1 MATQKNVIHTELTA
15 TNNTSAPVDR
25 AAASIQKFDKAAQ
38 KANKGG
44 LRLMRGGLGQ
54 LGHQVQDIAVQLQM
68 GQNAML
74 VFGQQGSQIA
84 SLMGPNGAIIG
95 AVLAVGAAIG
105 TSLAPALFNTRKH
118 LEEFQ
123 EVISNVARVMNVDA
137 KTGIVSF
144 TDEIVKLGQ
153 KSEELAKGKLELALV
168 DAILS
173 VETAS
178 DGAKQ
183 AIEEF
188 NLAMGRQGNLLI
200 ASSSIKALAD
210 DMGIA
215 EGSAKKLAEAAL
227 AVSQGG
233 LSEQAFAGL
242 ISGISNLEDATTDQI
257 QEFNRLKQSTIDNVV
272 NMMEGADT
280 VKNLTDLQDN
290 FNRKLFEGSDAYKE
304 ANKSVEQFLG
314 SIEKQTETLGLTKA
328 QAISYT
334 ASLHDLTTAQ
344 HEIVAAAI
352 EKILAHEAEIEKIKA
367 LKQLHTDF
375 TKSMLSEV
383 QAEINARNELAKA
396 RKTAQDEL
404 TAAVDKE
411 QKDRDM
417 AAKAVEGVKNSLMTE
432 EEAIRK
438 SYTDRQEIIANALA
452 NQAMSVTEANALKLK
467 SEQDYYNRLEELRQ
481 KSKNFEDKN
490 ATEKTKM
497 VLDGLGEAFKGVQ
510 ANNKK
515 MFAVQKAYNIAQAI
529 MSTYTGAAKA
539 LETYPPPLSFAMA
552 AAQVAAGMA
561 QVAQIRAQSFDGG
574 GFTGRG
580 SRSGGM
586 DGKGGFPAILHPNE
600 TVVDHTKGQSGGI
613 TIVNNI
619 DATGAG
625 ADVDMKIRAAMQQT
639 SQQTILSIQDLMRRR
654 RFG

>member
-1 MATQKNVIHTELTA
+1 
-15 TNNTSAPVDR
+15 
-25 AAASIQKFDKAAQ
+25 
-38 KANKGG
+38 
-44 LRLMRGGLGQ
+44 
-54 LGHQVQDIAVQLQM
+54 
-68 GQNAML
+68 
-74 VFGQQGSQIA
+74 
-84 SLMGPNGAIIG
+84 
-95 AVLAVGAAIG
+95 
-105 TSLAPALFNTRKH
+105 
-118 LEEFQ
+118 
-123 EVISNVARVMNVDA
+123 
-137 KTGIVSF
+137 
-144 TDEIVKLGQ
+144 
-153 KSEELAKGKLELALV
+153 
-168 DAILS
+168 
-173 VETAS
+173 
-178 DGAKQ
+178 
-183 AIEEF
+183 
-188 NLAMGRQGNLLI
+188 
-200 ASSSIKALAD
+200 
-210 DMGIA
+210 
-215 EGSAKKLAEAAL
+215 
-227 AVSQGG
+227 
-233 LSEQAFAGL
+233 
-242 ISGISNLEDATTDQI
+242 
-257 QEFNRLKQSTIDNVV
+257 
-272 NMMEGADT
+272 
-280 VKNLTDLQDN
+280 
-290 FNRKLFEGSDAYKE
+290 
-304 ANKSVEQFLG
+304 
-314 SIEKQTETLGLTKA
+314 
-328 QAISYT
+328 
-334 ASLHDLTTAQ
+334 
-344 HEIVAAAI
+344 
-352 EKILAHEAEIEKIKA
+352 
-367 LKQLHTDF
+367 
-375 TKSMLSEV
+375 
-383 QAEINARNELAKA
+383 
-396 RKTAQDEL
+396 
-404 TAAVDKE
+404 
-411 QKDRDM
+411 M

-467 SEQDYYNRLEELRQ
+467 SEQDYYNRLEELRK

-490 ATEKTKM
+490 ATEKTQM

>member
-1 MATQKNVIHTELTA
+1 
-15 TNNTSAPVDR
+15 
-25 AAASIQKFDKAAQ
+25 
-38 KANKGG
+38 
-44 LRLMRGGLGQ
+44 
-54 LGHQVQDIAVQLQM
+54 
-68 GQNAML
+68 
-74 VFGQQGSQIA
+74 
-84 SLMGPNGAIIG
+84 
-95 AVLAVGAAIG
+95 
-105 TSLAPALFNTRKH
+105 
-118 LEEFQ
+118 
-123 EVISNVARVMNVDA
+123 MNVDA

-188 NLAMGRQGNLLI
+188 NLAMGRQGNLVI

-304 ANKSVEQFLG
+304 AKKSVEQFLG

-328 QAISYT
+328 EAISYT

-344 HEIVAAAI
+344 QEIVDAAI

-417 AAKAVEGVKNSLMTE
+417 AAKAFEGVKNSLMTE

-467 SEQDYYNRLEELRQ
+467 SEQDYYNRLEELRK

-490 ATEKTKM
+490 ATEKTQM
-497 VLDGLGEAFKGVQ
+497 VLDGLGETFKGVQ

>member
-1 MATQKNVIHTELTA
+1 MATQNNIIHTQLTA
-15 TNNTSAPVDR
+15 TDNTSAPVDR
-25 AAASIQKFDKAAQ
+25 AAKSIQRFDKEAK
-38 KANKGG
+38 KANKQG

-105 TSLAPALFNTRKH
+105 TSLAPALFNTKKH

-123 EVISNVARVMNVDA
+123 EVISNVAKVMNVDA

-173 VETAS
+173 VETATN
-178 DGAKQ
+178 GAKE
-183 AIEEF
+183 AIQEF
-188 NLAMGRQGNLLI
+188 NVAIGRQGNLVI
-200 ASSSIKALAD
+200 ASSNIEALAN

-215 EGSAKKLAEAAL
+215 EGSARKLAEAAL
-227 AVSQGG
+227 AVSQGD
-233 LSEQAFAGL
+233 LSEQAFATL
-242 ISGISNLEDATTDQI
+242 ISGIGNLKDATTDQI

-272 NMMEGADT
+272 NMMQGSDT

-290 FNRKLFEGSDAYKE
+290 FNKKLLEGSDAYKE
-304 ANKSVEQFLG
+304 ANRSVEQFLG
-314 SIEKQTETLGLTKA
+314 SIEKQTATLGLTKA
-328 QAISYT
+328 QAIAYT
-334 ASLHDLTTAQ
+334 ASLHDLTPAQ
-344 HEIVAAAI
+344 QEVVAAAI

-375 TKSMLSEV
+375 TNSMLSEV
-383 QAEINARNELAKA
+383 QAEINARKELAKA

-404 TAAVDKE
+404 TAALDKE
-411 QKDRDM
+411 QKERDR
-417 AAKAVEGVKNSLMTE
+417 AASAVESVRNALMSE

-438 SYTDRQEIIANALA
+438 SYSDRQEIIANALA
-452 NQAMSVTEANALKLK
+452 HQAMSVTEANALKIQA
-467 SEQDYYNRLEELRQ
+467 EQDYYNKLEELRK

-497 VLDGLGEAFKGVQ
+497 VLDGLGDAFKGVQ

-515 MFAVQKAYNIAQAI
+515 MFAVQKAYSIAQAI
-529 MSTYTGAAKA
+529 MSTYAGASKA
-539 LETYPPPLSFAMA
+539 IETYPPPLSFAMA

-619 DATGAG
+619 DATGAD
-625 ADVDMKIRAAMQQT
+625 ANVDMKIRAAMQQT
-639 SQQTILSIQDLMRRR
+639 SQQTVASIQDLMRRR
-654 RFG
+654 RFV